1 MPIAPDLD
9 DLPIDVDLEGE
20 RQLMPDADLDPS
32 AVEGDRFAP
41 GNDDLGHA
49 PDLES
54 DAEPADVTP
63 TTVKRFAEAEAL
75 GEPTLE
81 DVEDDL
87 TARPRD
93 RAPDEDDLG
102 T

>member
-1 MPIAPDLD
+1 MPITPDLD

-20 RQLMPDADLDPS
+20 RQLMPDADLEPS
-32 AVEGDRFAP
+32 AVEGDRFDA

-49 PDLES
+49 PELES
-54 DAEPADVTP
+54 DAEPQDVTP
-63 TTVKRFAEAEAL
+63 TTVERFAAAEAL

-93 RAPDEDDLG
+93 HVPDQSH
-102 T
+102 

>member
-1 MPIAPDLD
+1 MPTASDLEE
-9 DLPIDVDLEGE
+9 LPIDLDLEGE
-20 RQLMPDADLDPS
+20 RQLMPDADLEPS

-49 PDLES
+49 PDLEPE
-54 DAEPADVTP
+54 AEAPDLTP
-63 TTVKRFAEAEAL
+63 TTVRRFAEAEAL
-75 GEPTLE
+75 DEPTLE

-93 RAPDEDDLG
+93 RTPAED
-102 T
+102 